1 MENKRKQIQENIDT
15 TKQNLETES
24 LPGFIEHWTPWDTH
38 RGASSELGDVWC
50 DREQKISQLLA
61 EDDAV
66 QAREGKRIPQEADIS
81 TLLRHMKQLTL

>member
-66 QAREGKRIPQEADIS
+66 QAREGDVYTRTFRVVS
-81 TLLRHMKQLTL
+81 LTVRVVGA